1 MRPVLSEAVHF
12 ISGRRKIK
20 FMPPTE
26 AKLHFSG
33 GDGSLGRRERIKVSC
48 DRGESYHN

>member
-33 GDGSLGRRERIKVSC
+33 GWLFRQEGKNKG
-48 DRGESYHN
+48 

>member
-20 FMPPTE
+20 FMPPTK

-33 GDGSLGRRERIKVSC
+33 GLLRQEEKNKG
-48 DRGESYHN
+48 